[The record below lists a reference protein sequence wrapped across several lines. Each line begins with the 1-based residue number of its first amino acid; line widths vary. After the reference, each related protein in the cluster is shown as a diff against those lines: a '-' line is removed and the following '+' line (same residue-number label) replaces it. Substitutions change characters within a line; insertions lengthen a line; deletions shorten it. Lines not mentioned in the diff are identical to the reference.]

1 MKILLFQ
8 FFKSSILNTLS
19 FTPSSTPSRLKSF
32 SSKLGKSHSGSLAH
46 HGFMM
51 IAFSKIYPACQT
63 DENGIKPGSNLNN
76 ADKRVA
82 EPSRAEIFGMK

>member
-1 MKILLFQ
+1 M
-8 FFKSSILNTLS
+8 
-19 FTPSSTPSRLKSF
+19 
-32 SSKLGKSHSGSLAH
+32 A
-46 HGFMM
+46 

-82 EPSRAEIFGMK
+82 EPTGAEVLGIK